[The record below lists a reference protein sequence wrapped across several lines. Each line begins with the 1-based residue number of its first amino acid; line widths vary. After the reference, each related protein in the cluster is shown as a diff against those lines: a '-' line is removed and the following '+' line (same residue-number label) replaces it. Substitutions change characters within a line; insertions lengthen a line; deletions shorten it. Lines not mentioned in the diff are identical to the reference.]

1 VLYRNPELI
10 YLGLVCAFIWSVAY
24 FKIAKK
30 AQLVIPK
37 RFIGKKRIWRRGV
50 IFLIGIIGWIFLTI
64 SIMGPRKP
72 LAGVENEINVIDIFF
87 IVDVSNSMQAIDFKP
102 NRLEVAKAKI
112 KQFMLERKED
122 RIAIIVFAE
131 SAFTLLPLTTD
142 FNLVIKMVDKIGEIN
157 LSSGTNIGD
166 AIGLTAGRASMSLA
180 KNKIAILL
188 TDGVNNVGSMT
199 PLEAA
204 EEARKQNLKIY
215 TIGIGS
221 DKNALLPQKNKATGV
236 VTLIPLPGGSVDLKT
251 LQEISK
257 ITGGHHFYADDE
269 NNLKKIFSSIQ
280 NIEKSKIKAYGKI
293 IYDELY
299 IKYLIMGVILMI
311 MCEISRRWITREGV

>member
-1 VLYRNPELI
+1 MLYRNPDLL
-10 YLGLVCAFIWSVAY
+10 YLGLVCAFIWSIAY
-24 FKIAKK
+24 FKITKK
-30 AQLVIPK
+30 AQLIIPK
-37 RFIGKKRIWRRGV
+37 RFIGNKRILRRGI
-50 IFLIGIIGWIFLTI
+50 IFLIGMIGWVFITI

-72 LAGVENEINVIDIFF
+72 LAGVENEIDVIDIYF

-112 KQFMLERKED
+112 KQFMHERKED
-122 RIAIIVFAE
+122 RIAIIIFAE

-142 FNLVIKMVDKIGEIN
+142 FNLVIKMADKIGDFD

-166 AIGLTAGRASMSLA
+166 AIGLTAGRAGTSLA

-221 DKNALLPQKNKATGV
+221 DKNALLPQKNRVTGE

-257 ITGGHHFYADDE
+257 ITGGHHFYAEDE
-269 NNLKKIFSSIQ
+269 NSLKKIFSSIQ
-280 NIEKSKIKAYGKI
+280 NIEKSKIKTYGKI

-299 IKYLIMGVILMI
+299 IKYLIMGVILMLI
-311 MCEISRRWITREGV
+311 CEISRRWITREGA